1 MEVFNDLI
9 WTLLK
14 YMDVAEAIKVNF
26 DGCLNDSNVDKH
38 SPSRYILVEKVTDK
52 VYEIENLGK
61 MCRCTYNVFVKN
73 NEEATGVIE
82 NWKQA
87 NNFDDLAFDNAER
100 GKKQVKIG
108 EVRRVL

>member
-38 SPSRYILVEKVTDK
+38 SPSRHILVEKVTDK

-61 MCRCTYNVFVKN
+61 MLSL
-73 NEEATGVIE
+73 IH
-82 NWKQA
+82 
-87 NNFDDLAFDNAER
+87 
-100 GKKQVKIG
+100 I
-108 EVRRVL
+108 